1 MKISALRFTLLI
13 LFIPIT
19 LTLLSY
25 YLLSKTKLSSYHDF
39 HIYATDF
46 IILFISGTIS
56 YLLILKNYRQKEAN
70 LEILKKSGDTM
81 RVSNERYDIVAK
93 ATSDTIWDWQ
103 LSNNSFTWNKGIQG
117 IFGYKKQNIGTDVNW
132 WFSKIHSEDRLR
144 MSVNLYKFVEDH
156 VERWQ
161 DQYRFECADGSYK
174 YILDR
179 GFLVTDANGKSL
191 RMIGAMQDITKQ
203 KVEEERLKLLETV
216 VTKTKDAVI
225 ITEANQ
231 NENEIPKIT
240 YVNPAFTTITG
251 YKSREVLGKSA
262 NSFISKQAISN
273 DFKEISN
280 ALKTKHELNFET
292 LNSRK
297 SGDDYW
303 VNFSMFPINNADGE
317 HSHWISIQREI
328 TEEKKREK
336 EKEQLIKELI
346 QNNKDLKQFS
356 YITSHNLRA
365 PLSNLTGLLHLLDDI
380 EIEDEEL
387 TEILSGFKISTHL
400 LNETVNDLIKVI
412 FIKDSPSVN
421 KEKTDVQVVYSN
433 VEIQIKSLITKYKPI
448 LNVNFEKAP
457 FLVTNKS
464 YLESIL
470 INLMTNAIKY
480 RSERL
485 LEINITSTETM
496 DNFQLVFEDN
506 GIGIDLELNKDK
518 IFGLYQRFHD
528 YPDSKGL
535 GLYLIK
541 SQIESLGG
549 SISVKS
555 KVDHGTKFIINFKK
569 EKIYQ

>member
-1 MKISALRFTLLI
+1 MKKSALRFTLLI
-13 LFIPIT
+13 LFIPIA
-19 LTLLSY
+19 LTLVSY
-25 YLLSKTKLSSYHDF
+25 YLLEKTKLSSYHVY
-39 HIYATDF
+39 HVYVSDF
-46 IILFISGTIS
+46 IILLVSGILTYFI
-56 YLLILKNYRQKEAN
+56 ILKNNRQKEAS
-70 LEILKKSGDTM
+70 LETLKKSIDAM
-81 RVSNERYDIVAK
+81 RISNERYDIVAK

-103 LSNNSFTWNKGIQG
+103 LSDNSFTWNKGIQG
-117 IFGYKKQNIGTDVNW
+117 VFGYKREAIGTDVNW

-144 MSVNLYKFVEDH
+144 MSVNLYKFVEDQ

-179 GFLVTDANGKSL
+179 GFLVTDTNGKSI

-203 KVEEERLKLLETV
+203 KLEEERLKLLETV
-216 VTKTKDAVI
+216 VTQTKDAVI

-231 NENEIPKIT
+231 CENEIPKIT
-240 YVNPAFTTITG
+240 YVNPAFTKITG
-251 YKSREVLGKSA
+251 YKSKDVLGKSA
-262 NSFISKQAISN
+262 NSFINRHAIQN

-280 ALKTKHELNFET
+280 ALKTKNELNFET

-303 VNFSMFPINNADGE
+303 VNFSMFPINNAEGE

-328 TEEKKREK
+328 TEEKKKEK
-336 EKEQLIKELI
+336 EKEQLIRELM
-346 QNNKDLKQFS
+346 QNNNDLKQFS

-365 PLSNLTGLLHLLDDI
+365 PLSNLTGLLNLLDDI
-380 EIEDEEL
+380 EIKDEEL
-387 TEILSGFKISTHL
+387 TEILSGFKISTDL

-412 FIKDSPSVN
+412 IIKDSPSVY
-421 KEKTDVQVVYSN
+421 KEKTNVQVVYSN
-433 VEIQIKSLITKYKPI
+433 VEIQIKSLITRCRPI
-448 LNVNFEKAP
+448 IKVNFEKAP

-470 INLMTNAIKY
+470 LNLMTNALKY
-480 RSERL
+480 KAERPL
-485 LEINITSTETM
+485 KIDISTTETE
-496 DNFQLVFEDN
+496 DNFQLIFEDN
-506 GIGIDLELNKDK
+506 GIGIDLELNKNK

-535 GLYLIK
+535 GLYLVK

-569 EKIYQ
+569 EKT